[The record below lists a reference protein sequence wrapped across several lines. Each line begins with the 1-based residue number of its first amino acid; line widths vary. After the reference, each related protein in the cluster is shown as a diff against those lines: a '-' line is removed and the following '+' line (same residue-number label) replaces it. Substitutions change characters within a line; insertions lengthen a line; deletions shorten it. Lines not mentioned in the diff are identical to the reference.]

1 MNPTKYIRPHGL
13 NSISKNPFF
22 ATSGML
28 EVFKDSPLGFID
40 IGARGGVH
48 ELVEPIAEIVSVLGF
63 EPDEDECV
71 RMLGISDV
79 TSPWDRF
86 QLIPVGLDEKAGT
99 KKLYLLEASTN
110 HSILQPNLKFTSR
123 YKMSKFNLLGATEI
137 KVETLDEILSKKKFE
152 INSSFRPDFIKL
164 DTQGSEFEILKGAA
178 RVLKNECLIIV
189 CEVSFC
195 EIYKDQKLFSEVEIF
210 LRELGFT
217 FYGFGPQHQRSTK
230 AINKKEF
237 KTSERLIYADAYF
250 FKDPIIN
257 PQMDLRSSKVVFLG
271 ALLLGFYDFCMEIC
285 NAKPHIF
292 SHINDAKSLILEVA
306 NLSIQQSISEVKDLI
321 SSIES
326 QPEMAN
332 ILIGSFVSE
341 RRLMANYDDILNIS
355 PLPNTF

>member
-13 NSISKNPFF
+13 NSVSRNPLF

-28 EVFKDSPLGFID
+28 EVFKDYPLGFID
-40 IGARGGVH
+40 IGARGGIH
-48 ELVEPIAEIVSVLGF
+48 ELVEPVAEIVSVLGF
-63 EPDEDECV
+63 EPDRIECV
-71 RMLGISDV
+71 RMLGISDL
-79 TSPWDRF
+79 TSPWDHF
-86 QLIPVGLDEKAGT
+86 HLIPIGLDEEAGT
-99 KKLYLLEASTN
+99 QKLYLLEASTN
-110 HSILQPNLKFTSR
+110 HSILKPNLKFTHR
-123 YKMSKFNLLGATEI
+123 YKMSKFNILGNTEI
-137 KVETLDEILSKKKFE
+137 EVETLDNILLNKKYE
-152 INSSFRPDFIKL
+152 INSSFRAEFIKL
-164 DTQGSEFEILKGAA
+164 DTQGSEFEILKGATK
-178 RVLKNECLIIV
+178 VLKSECFVIV

-230 AINKKEF
+230 AIDKKEY

-257 PQMDLRSSKVVFLG
+257 PQVDLRSSRVVFLG

-285 NAKPHIF
+285 NVKPHIF
-292 SHINDAKSLILEVA
+292 SHINDAKSLIMEVA
-306 NLSIQQSISEVKDLI
+306 NHSIQQSISEVKDLV

-341 RRLMANYDDILNIS
+341 RRLMANYDDVLNIS
-355 PLPNTF
+355 PLPNSL